1 MEHIH
6 NTKYWYNKL
15 FLYIFS
21 DNLRS
26 LESSGKMSGVLTLI
40 NGTDPGSSNSAPII
54 QRPIYLS
61 PDEKCPSCQFGLYR
75 NDESRYIWN
84 PNVSDITKKRSKI
97 LFYNMIYICK
107 NYFFL

>member
-1 MEHIH
+1 MKHIH
-6 NTKYWYNKL
+6 NTNYNLRYNKL

-40 NGTDPGSSNSAPII
+40 NGTDPSSSNSAPII

-61 PDEKCPSCQFGLYR
+61 PDEKCPSCQFGLYK

-84 PNVSDITKKRSKI
+84 PNVSDITKKKGRNFI
-97 LFYNMIYICK
+97 LQH
-107 NYFFL
+107 